1 MAGLADIFGNFN
13 LTTDPGTSP
22 GIDFGNFNLGNFE
35 APDWQ
40 SPTWD
45 TSQFNLGQGFDVGQ
59 YGGPSASTFNLGDY
73 GPDSKGGG
81 GFDLNSILGTAGKI
95 GQLGQFGLSGILG
108 AIRTKQMGDYNKQ
121 VQDYYKAQSDYVKQ
135 KQAYEADFMN
145 QFKSAQEEFA
155 GETGAFEE
163 QIAGAQAQA
172 QGVLDQFQ
180 STAGTLL
187 GQSQDLLV
195 PAIAALAKGEVPE
208 SLKPLLDQAR
218 QRATATAMQSMV
230 SAGMSPEQARASATP
245 MVDQQLSAMLSQ
257 LASSMSTQGLAIGA
271 QGMQGLQGAGQMA
284 DVLGKLAAAG
294 YAPLAQEFGNML
306 QVYGHLLGSGTTLP
320 PPPVPQA

>member
-40 SPTWD
+40 PPTWD
-45 TSQFNLGQGFDVGQ
+45 AGQFNLGQGFNLGT

-81 GFDLNSILGTAGKI
+81 TSFSDWLTNAGKI
-95 GQLGQFGLSGILG
+95 GQLGALG
-108 AIRTKQMGDYNKQ
+108 AQGIFGAIHTKQMADYNKQ

-135 KQAYEADFMN
+135 KQAWEANFMN
-145 QFKSAQEEFA
+145 QFQGAQEEFKGQTA
-155 GETGAFEE
+155 EFEG
-163 QIAGAQAQA
+163 QIADAQAQS
-172 QGVLDQFQ
+172 QGVLDQYQ
-180 STAGTLL
+180 SVATTLL

-208 SLKPLLDQAR
+208 SLKPMLDQAR

-230 SAGMSPEQARASATP
+230 SAGMSPEAARASATP
-245 MVDQQLSAMLSQ
+245 MVDQQLSAMLAQ
-257 LASSMSTQGLAIGA
+257 LASSMSTQGLAIGS
-271 QGMQGLQGAGQMA
+271 QGLQGLQGAGQMA
-284 DVLGKLAAAG
+284 GVLGKLAEAG

-306 QVYGHLLGSGTTLP
+306 SVYGHLLGSGTTLP
-320 PPPVPQA
+320 APPAPQA